1 MPEAEGETKKQLRK
15 YLKATKIYARSGGIK
30 KTIKEGNNPRER
42 LRETTKII
50 SKKMNFYARSRGSKK
65 QLRKYLKATKINTKK
80 MNFDER
86 GNQENN

>member
-1 MPEAEGETKKQLRK
+1 MNFDD
-15 YLKATKIYARSGGIK
+15 RSGG
-30 KTIKEGNNPRER
+30 GN
-42 LRETTKII
+42 
-50 SKKMNFYARSRGSKK
+50 KK

>member
-1 MPEAEGETKKQLRK
+1 MKKTTKESISTNIITKKVNF
-15 YLKATKIYARSGGIK
+15 YARSGGGHK